1 MNRMPAAPVAAVARL
16 AQAAALTLAVA
27 FGAPALA
34 AVCQDVTFTV
44 KNGHVTNDSIKIKKV
59 KYLDVTA
66 NTTNTEDVVDITCSA
81 GNTCSTL
88 GDDLGSAF
96 EARLGHDLTNVQFQF
111 QYKEL
116 DGDWSSPVW
125 SKKFKPTDRE
135 CRNDRNYG
143 SDSWVI
149 TG

>member
-1 MNRMPAAPVAAVARL
+1 MSHLPTARFTRL
-16 AQAAALTLAVA
+16 AQGAALTLALA
-27 FGAPALA
+27 LGGPALA

-44 KNGHVTNDSIKIKKV
+44 QNGHRTNDLIKIKKV

-66 NTTNTEDVVDITCSA
+66 NSTNTEDVVDITCSA
-81 GNTCSTL
+81 GSTCTTL
-88 GDDLGSAF
+88 GDDLGSTL

-116 DGDWSSPVW
+116 DGDWSDPVW
-125 SKKFKPTDRE
+125 SKKFKPTDLE

-143 SDSWVI
+143 SSAWVI

>member
-1 MNRMPAAPVAAVARL
+1 MTRIPAPRFARL

-27 FGAPALA
+27 FGAPAFA

-44 KNGHVTNDSIKIKKV
+44 HNGHRTNDSIKIKKV

-66 NTTNTEDVVDITCSA
+66 NSTNTEDVVDIICGAGSTC
-81 GNTCSTL
+81 TTL
-88 GDDLGSAF
+88 GDDLGSTF

-116 DGDWSSPVW
+116 DGDWSDPVW
-125 SKKFKPTDRE
+125 SKKFKPSDRE
-135 CRNDRNYG
+135 CRNDRDYG
-143 SDSWVI
+143 GDIWVI